1 VKGVNSTMS
10 FQEFEPN
17 ESLAEKTYNTVETA
31 ADTGKVV
38 IGTNEVTKAIERN
51 NAELVVIAGNVSP
64 QEIVMHIPAL
74 ANERDAAYTY
84 VPDKEELGLAAGIN
98 VQSAAIAVT
107 DSGNAEDEVE
117 DVQNKATEL
126 LDAETEDEKEEDE
139 GDE

>member
-1 VKGVNSTMS
+1 MS

-17 ESLAEKTYNTVETA
+17 ETLAEKTYNTVETA

-38 IGTNEVTKAIERN
+38 VGTNEVTKAIERS

-74 ANERDAAYTY
+74 AGERDTAYTF

-98 VQSAAIAVT
+98 VQSAAIAIT
-107 DSGNAEDEVE
+107 QSGNAEDEVE
-117 DVQNKATEL
+117 DVAQKAAEL
-126 LDAETEDEKEEDE
+126 LDSEED
-139 GDE
+139 DEEE

>member
-1 VKGVNSTMS
+1 MS

-17 ESLAEKTYNTVETA
+17 ESLAEKTYNTVEKA

-74 ANERDAAYTY
+74 SSERDAAYTY

-107 DSGNAEDEVE
+107 DSGSAEDEVE
-117 DVQNKATEL
+117 DIQDKAAEL
-126 LDAETEDEKEEDE
+126 LDAEEDEEVEE